1 MTVNYLRR
9 GLAIM
14 FLCASTLVL
23 ANCGK
28 DDETTNA
35 INNSTDNPSTPQQPQ
50 KHNVELIYGKS
61 HSTQWQN
68 IDMDTIRMYNDDP
81 TVDTIFM
88 IPEQTNQY
96 AALTSSQLNI
106 YISKLR
112 ERHNINPNKVF
123 GKGDIV
129 FNSGITNNHPEIV
142 RFFADTL
149 RYNVIN

>member
-1 MTVNYLRR
+1 MKTTVLQK
-9 GLAIM
+9 GFILLALIALPVM
-14 FLCASTLVL
+14 FAGCE
-23 ANCGK
+23 K
-28 DDETTNA
+28 ETVEPSRTGGGD
-35 INNSTDNPSTPQQPQ
+35 TPDNPQPQ

-123 GKGDIV
+123 GKGDMV
-129 FNSGITNNHPEIV
+129 LNDLVTDNHPEIV